1 MMDDMADIKKVMKNK
16 SAATIV
22 TKALKA
28 TDNEEVKQK
37 LRDKLVHLA
46 LDIDW

>member
-1 MMDDMADIKKVMKNK
+1 MDEMAEIKKIMKKK
-16 SAATIV
+16 SAATII

-28 TDNEEVKQK
+28 TDDEEVKQK